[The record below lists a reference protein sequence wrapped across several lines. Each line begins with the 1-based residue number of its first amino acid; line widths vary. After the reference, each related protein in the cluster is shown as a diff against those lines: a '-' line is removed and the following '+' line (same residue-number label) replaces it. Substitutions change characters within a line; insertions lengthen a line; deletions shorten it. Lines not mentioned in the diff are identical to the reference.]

1 MDKTIDLRN
10 VSGRNDNNNM
20 TSQMNLIRGVD
31 ESGEDQM
38 LSLS

>member
-1 MDKTIDLRN
+1 MDKTIDSRN